1 MGARKKRGY
10 SMVHEVEL
18 ADKVA
23 HFVASFHKSN
33 VLLHVPH
40 RLKLSAAA
48 LRPVGQSVQL
58 LTQGHHI
65 PLDFGPFSY
74 FFLKDMVEETFG
86 EALVELV
93 NSIRLEGDTPKV
105 NTDMLPV
112 EYSYYADAALL
123 WEVYRSTRPCRVQF
137 APLWK
142 YHGAPETPYLTM
154 VDGPLPGTTGYWKT
168 RVSEVTRPLLE
179 RALRR
184 SGCFYEFDAG
194 TGMLF
199 YSNLRSVALGMPP
212 ACGSLALHRP
222 ELLPGIF
229 RLLVRE
235 SLDYHQVLKYVAKRE
250 AKQWPVWVNDKTFR
264 YFATNQVSGVHQGDD
279 NVVMV
284 NPELDNTGAEE
295 GVNGL
300 L

>member
-1 MGARKKRGY
+1 MSILTCFRSSTATTQ
-10 SMVHEVEL
+10 MQ
-18 ADKVA
+18 
-23 HFVASFHKSN
+23 
-33 VLLHVPH
+33 
-40 RLKLSAAA
+40 LSCG
-48 LRPVGQSVQL
+48 RS
-58 LTQGHHI
+58 T
-65 PLDFGPFSY
+65 GPP
-74 FFLKDMVEETFG
+74 G
-86 EALVELV
+86 
-93 NSIRLEGDTPKV
+93 
-105 NTDMLPV
+105 PV
-112 EYSYYADAALL
+112 ECSLL
-123 WEVYRSTRPCRVQF
+123 LCGNTMVPRKRP
-137 APLWK
+137 
-142 YHGAPETPYLTM
+142 TTM